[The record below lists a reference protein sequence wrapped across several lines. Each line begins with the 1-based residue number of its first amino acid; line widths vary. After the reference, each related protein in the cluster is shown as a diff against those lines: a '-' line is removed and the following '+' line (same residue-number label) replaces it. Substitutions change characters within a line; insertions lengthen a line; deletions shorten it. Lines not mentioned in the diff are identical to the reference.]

1 MVQSHF
7 NDRARLILDWWQ
19 IDETA
24 ISQHPLRA
32 VGDALCLFVKRDD
45 KGEQRLA
52 ESFSHMILRAGQNL
66 VRQAGGHFPIPVQLT
81 FAAVGID
88 AVTGFVN
95 RYSILEKD
103 RPDWSKLPPS
113 QTELGSQ
120 RHEAFVQTTEALDLL
135 AFELGH
141 IRQKIDGPIS
151 DSVMAEVAG
160 RVILLRRHA
169 KPSRPEF
176 ALVPATV
183 SPALSQPRGALT
195 LVR

>member
-1 MVQSHF
+1 MLQLDF
-7 NDRARLILDWWQ
+7 NDRARRILDWWQ

-45 KGEQRLA
+45 RGEQRLPD
-52 ESFSHMILRAGQNL
+52 SFSHMILRAGQNL
-66 VRQAGGHFPIPVQLT
+66 VRQANGRFPIPVQLT

-88 AVTGFVN
+88 AVTGFIN
-95 RYSILEKD
+95 RRCIFDGEQ
-103 RPDWSKLPPS
+103 PDWRKLPPS

-120 RHEAFVQTTEALDLL
+120 RHQAFAQTTEALDLL
-135 AFELGH
+135 ALELGQ
-141 IRQKIDGPIS
+141 IRQKIDGPIPE
-151 DSVMAEVAG
+151 SVMAEVKW
-160 RVILLRRHA
+160 RVNLLRQQA

-176 ALVPATV
+176 VLVPATA
-183 SPALSQPRGALT
+183 SPVLSPPRGAPV

>member
-1 MVQSHF
+1 MLRLDF
-7 NDRARLILDWWQ
+7 NDSARRILDWWQ

-45 KGEQRLA
+45 RGEQRLPN
-52 ESFSHMILRAGQNL
+52 SFSQMILRAGQKL
-66 VRQAGGHFPIPVQLT
+66 VGQANGHFPIPVQLT

-95 RYSILEKD
+95 RYSILEGD

-120 RHEAFVQTTEALDLL
+120 WHEAFVQTTEALDLL

-141 IRQKIDGPIS
+141 IRQKIDGPIPE
-151 DSVMAEVAG
+151 SVMAEVAG
-160 RVILLRRHA
+160 RVILLRQHA
-169 KPSRPEF
+169 KPGRPEF

-183 SPALSQPRGALT
+183 SPALSPPRGAPV

>member
-1 MVQSHF
+1 MLKSDF

-32 VGDALCLFVKRDD
+32 VGDALCLFVDRDS
-45 KGEQRLA
+45 KGGQRLSNA
-52 ESFSHMILRAGQNL
+52 FAYMILRAGQNL
-66 VRQAGGHFPIPVQLT
+66 VRQANGHFPIPVQLT

-95 RYSILEKD
+95 RYSILEGD

-120 RHEAFVQTTEALDLL
+120 WHEAFVQTTEALDLL

-151 DSVMAEVAG
+151 ESVMAEVAG
-160 RVILLRRHA
+160 RVILLPQHA

-176 ALVPATV
+176 VIVPATV
-183 SPALSQPRGALT
+183 SPALSPPRGT
-195 LVR
+195 PVLVR

>member
-1 MVQSHF
+1 MLRLDF
-7 NDRARLILDWWQ
+7 NDSARRILDWWQ

-32 VGDALCLFVKRDD
+32 VGDALCLFVQRDE
-45 KGEQRLA
+45 KGKQRLPD
-52 ESFSHMILRAGQNL
+52 SFSHMILRTGQNL
-66 VRQAGGHFPIPVQLT
+66 VRQTNGHFPIPVQLT

-95 RYSILEKD
+95 RYSILEGD

-141 IRQKIDGPIS
+141 IRQKIDGPIPE
-151 DSVMAEVAG
+151 SVMAEVAG
-160 RVILLRRHA
+160 RVILLRQHA

-176 ALVPATV
+176 VIVPATV
-183 SPALSQPRGALT
+183 SPALSPPRGTLA